1 MIEPKQSVP
10 PSQVTS
16 GKPSA
21 SSGREQKERPAS
33 GARIGGFLL
42 VTLALLAAAA
52 PFATDLYLPAFPAMV
67 DDLGTGSIGVQL
79 SLTAFLVGVGVGQ
92 VMFGPLSDRIGRR
105 GPLLVGTAVYVLAGA
120 ATALAPTIGLL
131 VAARFVQGVSG
142 AAGMVIGR
150 AIIAD
155 LARGRQAARAF
166 SVMMLVGGV
175 APVVAP
181 LAGSLL
187 AGPVGWRGLLWI
199 VAAIGALALVAAALD
214 QVRGAS
220 GMASAALGLL
230 QFTFAGLAA
239 PLVTLGGAG
248 VMPLAAT
255 MLTASVVANVAF
267 VIGRRPAPDL
277 VPRAVPAT
285 PEPVLAEAVA

>member
-1 MIEPKQSVP
+1 MIELKQSVP

-42 VTLALLAAAA
+42 VTLALLAASAL
-52 PFATDLYLPAFPAMV
+52 FATDLYQPAFPAMV

-92 VMFGPLSDRIGRR
+92 VMFGPLSDRIGR
-105 GPLLVGTAVYVLAGA
+105 
-120 ATALAPTIGLL
+120 
-131 VAARFVQGVSG
+131 
-142 AAGMVIGR
+142 
-150 AIIAD
+150 
-155 LARGRQAARAF
+155 
-166 SVMMLVGGV
+166 
-175 APVVAP
+175 
-181 LAGSLL
+181 
-187 AGPVGWRGLLWI
+187 RGLLWI

-248 VMPLAAT
+248 VIPLAAT

-267 VIGRRPAPDL
+267 VIGRRPAPDP
-277 VPRAVPAT
+277 VPRTVPAT

>member
-1 MIEPKQSVP
+1 MIELKQSVP

-92 VMFGPLSDRIGRR
+92 VMFGPLSDRIGR
-105 GPLLVGTAVYVLAGA
+105 
-120 ATALAPTIGLL
+120 
-131 VAARFVQGVSG
+131 
-142 AAGMVIGR
+142 
-150 AIIAD
+150 
-155 LARGRQAARAF
+155 
-166 SVMMLVGGV
+166 
-175 APVVAP
+175 
-181 LAGSLL
+181 
-187 AGPVGWRGLLWI
+187 RGLLWI

>member
-1 MIEPKQSVP
+1 MIELKQSVP

-105 GPLLVGTAVYVLAGA
+105 G
-120 ATALAPTIGLL
+120 
-131 VAARFVQGVSG
+131 
-142 AAGMVIGR
+142 
-150 AIIAD
+150 
-155 LARGRQAARAF
+155 
-166 SVMMLVGGV
+166 
-175 APVVAP
+175 
-181 LAGSLL
+181 
-187 AGPVGWRGLLWI
+187 LLWI

-248 VMPLAAT
+248 VIPLAAT

>member
-92 VMFGPLSDRIGRR
+92 
-105 GPLLVGTAVYVLAGA
+105 
-120 ATALAPTIGLL
+120 
-131 VAARFVQGVSG
+131 
-142 AAGMVIGR
+142 
-150 AIIAD
+150 
-155 LARGRQAARAF
+155 
-166 SVMMLVGGV
+166 
-175 APVVAP
+175 P

>member
-105 GPLLVGTAVYVLAGA
+105 G
-120 ATALAPTIGLL
+120 
-131 VAARFVQGVSG
+131 
-142 AAGMVIGR
+142 
-150 AIIAD
+150 
-155 LARGRQAARAF
+155 
-166 SVMMLVGGV
+166 
-175 APVVAP
+175 
-181 LAGSLL
+181 
-187 AGPVGWRGLLWI
+187 LLWI
-199 VAAIGALALVAAALD
+199 VAAIGALALVAAAID

>member
-105 GPLLVGTAVYVLAGA
+105 G
-120 ATALAPTIGLL
+120 
-131 VAARFVQGVSG
+131 
-142 AAGMVIGR
+142 
-150 AIIAD
+150 
-155 LARGRQAARAF
+155 
-166 SVMMLVGGV
+166 
-175 APVVAP
+175 
-181 LAGSLL
+181 
-187 AGPVGWRGLLWI
+187 LLWI